1 MPQYE
6 KCNSWEPVEGRY
18 YYLMRTKEFPVVD
31 PNSEKA
37 PMKMSTFS
45 EINNFAVVKLLHR
58 FEE

>member
-1 MPQYE
+1 
-6 KCNSWEPVEGRY
+6 
-18 YYLMRTKEFPVVD
+18 MRTKEFPVVD